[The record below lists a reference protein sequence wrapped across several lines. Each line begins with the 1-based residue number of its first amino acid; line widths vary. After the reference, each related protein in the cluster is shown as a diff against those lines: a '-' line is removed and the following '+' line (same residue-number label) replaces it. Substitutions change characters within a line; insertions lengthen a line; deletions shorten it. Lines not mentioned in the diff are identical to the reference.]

1 MHYTMRL
8 VTDLPLNEAEARI
21 REELKNVGFGILT
34 EIDVKKTLKEKIDV
48 DRLPYRILGACNPKL
63 ANEGLNTE
71 PDLGTL
77 LPCNVVLYEQD
88 GKTVVSAMKP
98 TAALSVI
105 ENPDLDPLAQEAETL
120 IARGLEKAF
129 PDATAQLEAART

>member
-1 MHYTMRL
+1 MQYTMRL
-8 VTDLPLNEAEARI
+8 VTDLPLDQAEARI

-48 DRLPYRILGACNPKL
+48 DRPPYKILGACNPKL

-77 LPCNVVLYEQD
+77 LPCNVVLYEED
-88 GKTVVSAMKP
+88 GKTVISAMKP

-105 ENPDLDPLAQEAETL
+105 ENPELDPLAKEAETL
-120 IARGLEKAF
+120 IAKGLENAF
-129 PDATAQLEAART
+129 PDATLPVEEAKS